1 MTSDNPTL
9 AAANES
15 TGLEPLNAQPTSPQ
29 PPKQHPTGDEIPS
42 SLTSL
47 PTGFEPFVFPL
58 DLGSRTKSSQTV
70 SALPSANAFKDLV
83 KAKIRPPGPARAE
96 EVDVKA
102 WEAEM
107 GSEYADIVDK
117 VRNAVEGGQVKVYKV
132 GTGLGKG
139 EYYVAGL
146 DLDGERILGVRV
158 TSLDG

>member
-1 MTSDNPTL
+1 MSSDNPTL

-42 SLTSL
+42 SLNTL
-47 PTGFEPFVFPL
+47 PSGFEPFVFPL
-58 DLGSRTKSSQTV
+58 DLGSRTKSNQTV
-70 SALPSANAFKDLV
+70 SALPSANAFEDLV

-96 EVDVKA
+96 EVEVEVWK
-102 WEAEM
+102 AEM
-107 GSEYADIVDK
+107 GTEYADIVDK
-117 VRNAVEGGQVKVYKV
+117 VGNVVEGGQVKVYKV
-132 GTGLGKG
+132 STGLGKG

-158 TSLDG
+158 TGLDG

>member
-1 MTSDNPTL
+1 MASDNPTL

-29 PPKQHPTGDEIPS
+29 PPKQHPTGDEIPP

-47 PTGFEPFVFPL
+47 PTGCEPFVFPL
-58 DLGSRTKSSQTV
+58 DLGSRTKSNQTV
-70 SALPSANAFKDLV
+70 STLPSANAFEDLV

-96 EVDVKA
+96 EVEVKA

-107 GSEYADIVDK
+107 GAETADIVDK
-117 VRNAVEGGQVKVYKV
+117 VRNAVDWGQVKIYKV

-146 DLDGERILGVRV
+146 DLDGERILGARV